1 MNAQGIARA
10 AGIVAA
16 FGVLSRVLGFVRE
29 AVLSRTFGTQGIEGG
44 QADVFA
50 NSLFLVNTVAA
61 LLLYTLVTLIIPA
74 FEQEREERDE
84 ASAWGLLWTVG
95 AWVVVGLCALG
106 ALAALWPQGPT
117 ALFGLDARRADLM
130 EHLVRIMSAGLALQ
144 GISGLLTAVLQ
155 SQRKF
160 VGPAAVGVAF
170 NLGIILGLAIGGRS
184 VEAAAWGMVAGAAA
198 QVLFQLPQLIGVLRR
213 APGRPRW
220 SHPRLRSFG
229 TLAIPVM
236 AASLSQQINGF
247 TDKLFANS
255 LDYGRTAALNYASAA
270 GSAPRTILLMP
281 LLAPVFPVISR
292 MFAEGRRSDTATAF
306 NRAAGVL
313 GLVAVPVGAFL
324 MIYPA
329 EVARILFGGSKCNA
343 ACVTDI
349 AGPLRWYALAVWAA
363 FIGYLLNRSLSA
375 ANRAR
380 EIMYATLITVAVTI
394 VLDLIL
400 LGPMGHS
407 GLALA
412 TALGVILNTVITTG
426 MLARVLPEFSPR
438 RLADRQGRLIL
449 CGAIGAA
456 VALALDA
463 VLSSADRSTGTTAAL
478 ILIKGGAAAAAYLA
492 AARMLATAELRE
504 GTAAIRSIGRRTRS
518 K

>member
-1 MNAQGIARA
+1 MNTQRIARA
-10 AGIVAA
+10 AGVVAV

-29 AVLSRTFGTQGIEGG
+29 AVLSRTFGTQGQGG
-44 QADVFA
+44 AQADVFA

-61 LLLYTLVTLIIPA
+61 VLLYTLVTLIIPA

-95 AWVVVGLCALG
+95 AWVVVGLCAVG
-106 ALAALWPQGPT
+106 TLAAVWPQAPT
-117 ALFGLDARRADLM
+117 ALFGLDDERAEM
-130 EHLVRIMSAGLALQ
+130 MRHLVRIMSAGLALQ

-155 SQRKF
+155 SQRRF

-170 NLGIILGLAIGGRS
+170 NLGVILGLAIGGRS
-184 VEAAAWGMVAGAAA
+184 IEAAAWGMVAGAAA
-198 QVLFQLPQLIGVLRR
+198 QVLFQLPQLIGVLRT
-213 APGRPRW
+213 APGRPAW
-220 SHPRLRSFG
+220 THPRLRGFG
-229 TLAIPVM
+229 TLALPVV
-236 AASLSQQINGF
+236 AASLLQQINGF

-255 LDYGRTAALNYASAA
+255 LEVGRTAALNYANAA

-281 LLAPVFPVISR
+281 LLTPIFPVISR
-292 MFAEGRRSDTATAF
+292 MLAEGRQRETAVAF

-313 GLVAVPVGAFL
+313 GLVSVPMSAFL
-324 MIYPA
+324 MIYPS
-329 EVARILFGGSKCNA
+329 EVARILFGGSKCDA

-380 EIMYATLITVAVTI
+380 QIMVATLVTVAVTI
-394 VLDLIL
+394 GLDLIL

-412 TALGVILNTVITTG
+412 TALGVMLNTAITTW
-426 MLARVLPEFSPR
+426 MLAQTLPGFSPR
-438 RLADRQGRLIL
+438 HLLKRQGRLIV
-449 CGAIGAA
+449 CGAIGAG
-456 VALALDA
+456 VALALGPI
-463 VLSSADRSTGTTAAL
+463 LSSADRSVAATGAL
-478 ILIKGGAAAAAYLA
+478 ILVKGVIAAVAYIGATRLLA
-492 AARMLATAELRE
+492 ASELRE
-504 GTAAIRSIGRRTRS
+504 GATALRAIVRRARPS
-518 K
+518 